1 MARLT
6 ETQLKRV
13 VEREK
18 QKQETIKKKMEIQ
31 QKKELYGENWR
42 QVEQERFQNEL
53 DVKIGSDETPKLFNS
68 IDLNDFFLPINLYK
82 DEEGEVLKTDFQ
94 EYEKTEKKYKK
105 AIED

>member
-6 ETQLKRV
+6 ETQLKRE

-53 DVKIGSDETPKLFNS
+53 DLV
-68 IDLNDFFLPINLYK
+68 DLNWDITWRFLAKRHVFLG
-82 DEEGEVLKTDFQ
+82 EG
-94 EYEKTEKKYKK
+94 
-105 AIED
+105 